1 MVAAHKQVKW
11 NPVPPG
17 RTNMPEKRVEAVERA
32 LSILEAFT
40 EDRRAMGLAELANET
55 GLYKSTILRL
65 IASLDRYGYI
75 KRMVDG
81 RYRLGPSLW
90 RLGSLYQK
98 DFDLGENIRPILRD
112 LVNRTGETASFY
124 VCEQGE
130 RLCLYR
136 ENSPNPLRHHLEEG
150 NRLSLNTGA
159 SARVLRAYE
168 LGDKD
173 CLEALLPNGG
183 YISVGERNRDIAA
196 VAAPLFD
203 QQGSFRGA
211 LSISGLKS
219 RFNESLRLQ
228 ALDLVIAAAK
238 GLRPLV

>member
-1 MVAAHKQVKW
+1 MS
-11 NPVPPG
+11 
-17 RTNMPEKRVEAVERA
+17 EKRVEAVERA

-40 EDRRAMGLAELANET
+40 EDRRAMSLAELAGET

-65 IASLDRYGYI
+65 IASLDRYGYM
-75 KRMVDG
+75 KRMEDG

-90 RLGSLYQK
+90 RLGSLYHK
-98 DFDLGENIRPILRD
+98 DFDPGESIRPVLRD
-112 LVNRTGETASFY
+112 LVELTGETASFY

-136 ENSPNPLRHHLEEG
+136 ENSHNPLRHHLEEG
-150 NRLSLNTGA
+150 SRLSMTYGA
-159 SARVLRAYE
+159 SARILRAYG
-168 LGDKD
+168 LG
-173 CLEALLPNGG
+173 EAESQQALLANGC

-203 QQGSFRGA
+203 RENRFRGA
-211 LSISGLKS
+211 LAVSGLKT
-219 RFNESLRLQ
+219 RFDQTFRDR

-238 GLRPLV
+238 RLQSKL